1 MEYFLYKEHESP
13 QVWYITQI
21 VLTNVKIHNLYF
33 GLVVDTV
40 VAAPWLG
47 KPTTNG
53 KLFGETSLG
62 ALSTDWLGKAAASSV
77 KTNNL

>member
-1 MEYFLYKEHESP
+1 M
-13 QVWYITQI
+13 
-21 VLTNVKIHNLYF
+21 
-33 GLVVDTV
+33 VVDTV

-47 KPTTNG
+47 KPTTDG

-62 ALSTDWLGKAAASSV
+62 ALSTNWLGNSAASSV